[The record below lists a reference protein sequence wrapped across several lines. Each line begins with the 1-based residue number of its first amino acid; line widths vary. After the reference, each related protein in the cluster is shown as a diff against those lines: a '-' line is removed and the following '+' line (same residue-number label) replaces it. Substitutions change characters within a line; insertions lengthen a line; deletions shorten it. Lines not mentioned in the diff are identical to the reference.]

1 MRRSPPRER
10 PGGEARDEG
19 ERRRATALPESGLV
33 GNANEMARRILI
45 TAGAVRAEGE
55 LDDSKTAA
63 AIWDA
68 LPLTAKAETWGDEIY
83 FDIGQV
89 ISSESPKAVVE
100 PGSGH
105 HRDVWLGL

>member
-1 MRRSPPRER
+1 
-10 PGGEARDEG
+10 
-19 ERRRATALPESGLV
+19 
-33 GNANEMARRILI
+33 MARRILI